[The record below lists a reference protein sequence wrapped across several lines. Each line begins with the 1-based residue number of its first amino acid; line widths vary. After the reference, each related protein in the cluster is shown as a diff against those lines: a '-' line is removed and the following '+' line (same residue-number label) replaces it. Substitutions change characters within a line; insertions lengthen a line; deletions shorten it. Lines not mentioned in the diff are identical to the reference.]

1 MNILNKDEFQIHGFH
16 IERLK
21 GKKYYHNR
29 IFRNLIYC
37 IERQKKSQ

>member
-1 MNILNKDEFQIHGFH
+1 MKILKKDKFQLHGFQ

-21 GKKYYHNR
+21 GKKYYYNR

-37 IERQKKSQ
+37 IERQISQ